1 MDAYEFLGSLSA
13 EEYAELM
20 AEVNKPIEPAQ

>member
-1 MDAYEFLGSLSA
+1 MDAYEFLGSLSG

-20 AEVNKPIEPAQ
+20 AEVNKPMEDA